1 MNKESNKPN
10 LIELSPNKNIE
21 KTTQSKKKVSNNE
34 RVITKIQAQK
44 AKNRFNIFI
53 NGKYS
58 FAVDDTILVTEGLYK
73 GKELKEAEIE
83 ELREKGEASK
93 AYQAALNYLSYKM
106 RSEKE
111 IREHLKQKD
120 YEMIDPVI
128 EKLKKHQYINDKE
141 YGKSFVRTS
150 FQLKNEGP
158 KKIERKLVEKGLSN
172 EEILTGLEEYSLE
185 QQKENALKATEKTL
199 KRQKNKSNREI
210 QQKVREQL
218 MLNGFESDIITEV
231 LDEMDLEQTEDEEYT
246 ALEKQ
251 GEKAW
256 NRYSR
261 KHKDRE
267 LMNKTKTYL
276 YSKGYPRELID
287 RFINEKEGID

>member
-53 NGKYS
+53 NEKYS

>member
-21 KTTQSKKKVSNNE
+21 KTTQSKKNVSNNE

>member
-21 KTTQSKKKVSNNE
+21 KTTQSKKNVSNNE

-53 NGKYS
+53 NEKYS

>member
-83 ELREKGEASK
+83 DLREKGEASK